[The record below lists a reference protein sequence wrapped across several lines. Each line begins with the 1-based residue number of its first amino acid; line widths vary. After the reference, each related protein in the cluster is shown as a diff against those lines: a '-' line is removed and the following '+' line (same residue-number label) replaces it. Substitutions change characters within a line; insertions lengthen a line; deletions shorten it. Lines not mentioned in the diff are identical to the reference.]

1 MGGIQM
7 KKMVKFSFAA
17 MMLSATFFG
26 TTTTAPVTA
35 DAKSTYNNCT
45 AFNKAYPYGV
55 RKSASTK
62 NKVKKRNGRVV
73 YEASRAKV
81 SASIYKAAT
90 RQNSDLD
97 RDRDGIA
104 CER

>member
-1 MGGIQM
+1 M

-17 MMLSATFFG
+17 VMLSATFFG
-26 TTTTAPVTA
+26 TTTAAPAIA

-55 RKSASTK
+55 RKSSKTL
-62 NKVKKRNGRVV
+62 NRVHKRSGGTV
-73 YEASRAKV
+73 YKASRAKV

-90 RQNSDLD
+90 RQNPDLD